1 MQIGLLF
8 VEELEMKLNNFLTR
22 RAMMSL
28 GTRELALTHLRV
40 GIIWELH

>member
-1 MQIGLLF
+1 MQIGLNF
-8 VEELEMKLNNFLTR
+8 IEEFGMKLNNFLMR